1 MGFQAGFLREIGSLK
16 MGFGRGAVNGVGLI
30 GYFGDEPSLF
40 YLRQPEIVY
49 SVSGCFLC
57 DWAA

>member
-1 MGFQAGFLREIGSLK
+1 